1 MGKRSCCLAAHE
13 EDHVGAGFLPAA
25 RGVPW
30 QDSAAH
36 GGAGGCSLK
45 EVVAHGEPRKKQ
57 TPGQSWRPW
66 RGVHGGGG
74 GLEGAAAHGY
84 PMLD

>member
-45 EVVAHGEPRKKQ
+45 EV
-57 TPGQSWRPW
+57 
-66 RGVHGGGG
+66 
-74 GLEGAAAHGY
+74 
-84 PMLD
+84 